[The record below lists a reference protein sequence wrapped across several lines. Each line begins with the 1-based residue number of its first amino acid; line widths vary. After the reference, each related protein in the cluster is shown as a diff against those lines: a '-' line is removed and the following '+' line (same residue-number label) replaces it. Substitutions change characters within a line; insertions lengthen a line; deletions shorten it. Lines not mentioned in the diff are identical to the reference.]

1 MENCLIANFLF
12 LMDFFQVMI
21 LADRLY
27 LILVACKN
35 TSFTFSPITPH
46 NEEWFPANIHEP
58 IPCSAE
64 SLLPKMNL
72 TTSRSLVFQGDCSV
86 VFSDLLSSC
95 LCVWPWSITWL
106 ERTLALSWLQWNL
119 TGASSE
125 QAVSASLEQNN
136 HSRSHV
142 VQLPWALG
150 EFLRDFCIPHWIWSR
165 LASKLDNLKSFT
177 FLQHTDP

>member
-1 MENCLIANFLF
+1 MCLGLKEELLPYWRVKKVLRCRFSSSFSMENCLIANFLF

-95 LCVWPWSITWL
+95 LCV
-106 ERTLALSWLQWNL
+106 
-119 TGASSE
+119 
-125 QAVSASLEQNN
+125 
-136 HSRSHV
+136 
-142 VQLPWALG
+142 
-150 EFLRDFCIPHWIWSR
+150 
-165 LASKLDNLKSFT
+165 
-177 FLQHTDP
+177 